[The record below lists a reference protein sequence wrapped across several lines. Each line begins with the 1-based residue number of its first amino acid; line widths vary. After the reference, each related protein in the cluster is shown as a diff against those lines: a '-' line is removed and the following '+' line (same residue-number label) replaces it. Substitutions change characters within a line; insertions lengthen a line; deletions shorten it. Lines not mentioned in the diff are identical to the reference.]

1 MKKYF
6 GFLIVL
12 TLFVLGGAQA
22 HAAASVPG
30 PCVSTASPSIT
41 VLSPNGGETYVAGQ
55 QITIKWKSCNISTS
69 PNVSKTNIY
78 LIQDLPNG
86 GTSLTTYLYNSNGNG
101 WFSNNG
107 IQSVVIPTSV
117 VFGKYK
123 INVAILGDD
132 NFLAATGTSDPFTI
146 KTSEPSEVAPYIK
159 VVSPN
164 GGENIDIASPVT
176 ITFKSNNPE
185 PAKHYINLVD
195 VTTDHA
201 YSLDSLLGSYGL
213 TFTQEQINQ
222 GEQSVTFSAP
232 ESIKLNTTHDYLI
245 EICVKNICDKS
256 DGTFKL
262 VKSNLSQAGAII
274 SVASPNGGEKF
285 APGKKITVRWKTKN
299 ILTSEKVVI
308 VLDAAADTTV
318 DGYNMSGSEGTL
330 NDGSE
335 TFTLPSDL
343 VGKFKVRILR
353 LSDKSIYD
361 TSDNFFTIVKVGKV
375 TPSDI
380 IIAPN
385 QNVNSDSPSS
395 NIPGTGVLKKGI
407 KNASVIAIQNAL
419 IKLGYSVTADGSFGP
434 KTEGAIKEIQIK
446 NNLKADGVIGPKTM
460 LLFK

>member
-41 VLSPNGGETYVAGQ
+41 VLSPNGGEVYQVGQ
-55 QITIKWKSCNISTS
+55 KIKVTWGTCNTFASDQVMIVLKSTQTSFGAEITTVPNTGTATIILPTSFGGGQVPVINGEYYKIRLELGGNAMGQIALS
-69 PNVSKTNIY
+69 
-78 LIQDLPNG
+78 DE
-86 GTSLTTYLYNSNGNG
+86 
-101 WFSNNG
+101 SNN
-107 IQSVVIPTSV
+107 
-117 VFGKYK
+117 
-123 INVAILGDD
+123 L
-132 NFLAATGTSDPFTI
+132 FTI

-164 GGENIDIASPVT
+164 GGENIDISSPVT

-343 VGKFKVRILR
+343 VGKFKVRIFR